1 MRGHR
6 AAAHASRPPTR
17 QQIAV
22 DSPTDQEYI
31 VRFPIRR
38 TALIAVAAAS
48 SLAMAGCGSS
58 STPAAST
65 SNAATSAASAVKLI
79 APGSLTVCT
88 HLAYEPFQYPDDSGK
103 VVGFD
108 VDVMDLVAKK
118 LGVTQKI
125 VDTPFEGIKSGE
137 VTKTGKCDISAAAMS
152 ITDERKKAILFSDAY
167 FNATQALLLPPNSTV
182 KTLADLK
189 GKKIGAQ
196 SATTGFDY
204 ANAQKAANG
213 YEIIEFQD
221 LPSQQQA
228 LLTGQVDA
236 AINDLPVWGPVVKKN
251 PGKAVV
257 GPQFDTGDVYGF
269 GMKLEN
275 AELKKVVDQVL
286 KDAKASGDYNTIY
299 KKWIGTDAPKS

>member
-1 MRGHR
+1 MR
-6 AAAHASRPPTR
+6 
-17 QQIAV
+17 
-22 DSPTDQEYI
+22 SPL
-31 VRFPIRR
+31 RR
-38 TALIAVAAAS
+38 SALIALVAAS
-48 SLAMAGCGSS
+48 GLAMAGCSSSS
-58 STPAAST
+58 STPSASSAAPTT
-65 SNAATSAASAVKLI
+65 SASAVKLI
-79 APGSLTVCT
+79 TAGKLTVCT
-88 HLAYEPFQYPDDSGK
+88 HLAYEPFQYPDDAGK
-103 VVGFD
+103 VIGFD

-118 LGVTQKI
+118 LGVTQTI

-152 ITDERKKAILFSDAY
+152 ITDERKKAILFSDPY
-167 FNATQALLLPPNSTV
+167 FNATQALLLPPTSTV
-182 KTLADLK
+182 KSLADLK

-196 SATTGFDY
+196 SATTGLDY
-204 ANAQKAANG
+204 ANANKAANG
-213 YEIIEFQD
+213 YEVIEFQD

-269 GMKLEN
+269 GMKLDN
-275 AELKKVVDQVL
+275 AELKKVVDGVL

>member
-1 MRGHR
+1 MR
-6 AAAHASRPPTR
+6 
-17 QQIAV
+17 
-22 DSPTDQEYI
+22 SPL
-31 VRFPIRR
+31 RR
-38 TALIAVAAAS
+38 SALIALVAAS
-48 SLAMAGCGSS
+48 GLAMAGCSSSS
-58 STPAAST
+58 STPSASSAAPTT
-65 SNAATSAASAVKLI
+65 SASAVKLI
-79 APGSLTVCT
+79 TPGKLTVCT
-88 HLAYEPFQYPDDSGK
+88 HLAYEPFQYPDDAGK
-103 VVGFD
+103 VIGFD

-118 LGVTQKI
+118 LGVTQTI

-152 ITDERKKAILFSDAY
+152 ITDERKKAILFSDPY
-167 FNATQALLLPPNSTV
+167 FNATQALLLPPTSTV
-182 KTLADLK
+182 KSLADLK

-196 SATTGFDY
+196 SATTGLDY
-204 ANAQKAANG
+204 ANANKAANG
-213 YEIIEFQD
+213 YEVIEFQD

-275 AELKKVVDQVL
+275 AELKKVVDGVL

>member
-1 MRGHR
+1 
-6 AAAHASRPPTR
+6 
-17 QQIAV
+17 
-22 DSPTDQEYI
+22 
-31 VRFPIRR
+31 
-38 TALIAVAAAS
+38 
-48 SLAMAGCGSS
+48 
-58 STPAAST
+58 
-65 SNAATSAASAVKLI
+65 
-79 APGSLTVCT
+79 
-88 HLAYEPFQYPDDSGK
+88 
-103 VVGFD
+103 
-108 VDVMDLVAKK
+108 MDLVAKK
-118 LGVTQKI
+118 LNVTQTI

-152 ITDERKKAILFSDAY
+152 ITDERKKAILFSDPY

-196 SATTGFDY
+196 SATTGLDY

-213 YEIIEFQD
+213 YEVIEFQD

-251 PGKAVV
+251 PGKAMV

-275 AELKKVVDQVL
+275 TALKKIVDGLL
-286 KDAKASGDYNTIY
+286 KDSKASGDYNTIY